1 MRKSVHQHV
10 VALLVASGA
19 MALVACQGTSETR
32 QDSLQVF
39 VSEPVGVMGTQTSLA
54 VALPSEDS
62 KRARDILQTAEAELR
77 RIEALMSTWIEESE
91 ISRLNAASAGENV
104 SLSTDSL
111 EVLRASR
118 GLFDQTDGAFDVTS
132 RPLIERWRLAGKE
145 GVLPTDE
152 DLARRRQESDWS
164 QIDLLE
170 NGARKSR
177 GSAGLDPSGIAKGF
191 AIDQALATMRR
202 AGASG
207 GLVEV
212 GGDLRVFGVGPE
224 GQGWSVGI
232 RSPFEARAWGEM
244 TLRDAAVCTSGDY
257 ARFVEIEGQRYSEVI
272 DPRSGY
278 PAASASSVTVVAR
291 DAMTADAWATA
302 LAVLGPEGLDLLPED
317 EGIEALIVTGGEAGE
332 YRIQASEGFSALLV
346 SSEFELP

>member
-62 KRARDILQTAEAELR
+62 KRARDLLQSAEAELR

-91 ISRLNAASAGENV
+91 ISRLKAASAGENV

-177 GSAGLDPSGIAKGF
+177 GSAGLAARRS
-191 AIDQALATMRR
+191 LRR
-202 AGASG
+202 AGRGGRRSAGLRGWSRRS
-207 GLVEV
+207 GLVGRDPKPV
-212 GGDLRVFGVGPE
+212 RSSSLGGDDAPRRRGLHQWRLRSFRGD
-224 GQGWSVGI
+224 
-232 RSPFEARAWGEM
+232 RRA
-244 TLRDAAVCTSGDY
+244 A
-257 ARFVEIEGQRYSEVI
+257 
-272 DPRSGY
+272 
-278 PAASASSVTVVAR
+278 
-291 DAMTADAWATA
+291 
-302 LAVLGPEGLDLLPED
+302 
-317 EGIEALIVTGGEAGE
+317 
-332 YRIQASEGFSALLV
+332 IQ
-346 SSEFELP
+346 